1 MKVVKMLMVAFDL
14 TNNEQLEMLAEM
26 QDFESEA
33 RDNSMLVDS
42 ALQGSDAAPAAKVTE
57 PATEAKKAAPARR
70 AAAPKKEEVKLEG
83 PEGTQGHADPA
94 GVEVKE
100 AVKNEQHDARGPK
113 GEAGVAGVEKTEQTA
128 DDVGTFNQDVTIE
141 QIRTQISKIA
151 TDYGHPEREER
162 VKAAKALMAKF
173 NTKEGTPVS
182 KSTELQESDYPAFY
196 TELVKI

>member
-70 AAAPKKEEVKLEG
+70 AIATKKTEEVKAEE
-83 PEGTQGHADPA
+83 PKEQEAPA
-94 GVEVKE
+94 VEATK
-100 AVKNEQHDARGPK
+100 A
-113 GEAGVAGVEKTEQTA
+113 GEPAQEQTA
-128 DDVGTFNQDVTIE
+128 DDVGTFNQAVTIE

>member
-26 QDFESEA
+26 QAFESEA
-33 RDNSMLVDS
+33 RDNLMLVDS
-42 ALQGSDAAPAAKVTE
+42 ALQGSDAVPAARVIE
-57 PATEAKKAAPARR
+57 LATEVQKAAPARR
-70 AAAPKKEEVKLEG
+70 ATATKKTEEVKVEE
-83 PEGTQGHADPA
+83 PKEQEAPA
-94 GVEVKE
+94 VEATKAE
-100 AVKNEQHDARGPK
+100 EPAQ
-113 GEAGVAGVEKTEQTA
+113 EQTA
-128 DDVGTFNQDVTIE
+128 DDVVTINQAVTIE

-173 NTKEGTPVS
+173 NTKEGAPVS

>member
-26 QDFESEA
+26 QEFESKA

-42 ALQGSDAAPAAKVTE
+42 ALQGSDAAPVAKVTE
-57 PATEAKKAAPARR
+57 PEPAPEVQKAAPAKR
-70 AAAPKKEEVKLEG
+70 AAAPKKEEVKAEE
-83 PEGTQGHADPA
+83 PKEQEAPAVEEAKAEDPA
-94 GVEVKE
+94 
-100 AVKNEQHDARGPK
+100 
-113 GEAGVAGVEKTEQTA
+113 TEQTA
-128 DDVGTFNQDVTIE
+128 DDVVTFNQGVTIE
-141 QIRTQISKIA
+141 QIKTQISKIA

-162 VKAAKALMAKF
+162 VRAAKALMAKF
-173 NTKEGTPVS
+173 NTKEGAPVS